1 MSNTLHIVYDDR
13 RPEKYPLLLSE
24 LVKQGI
30 TDYKIWQAVV
40 LRESVV
46 KSINASHKMIVG
58 AARDLEWPYVI
69 IAEDDLMFTDEGAWQ
84 YYLDNMPQR
93 FDLYLGCTYVK
104 PFSPIKVT
112 GFHLYTV
119 HEKFYARF
127 LSSPD
132 DVHIDTFMDE
142 LNGDYRLCYPFPA
155 LQRAGFSANNSAHQ
169 NYNLQL
175 AEEDFYKHD
184 TVYNISGQR

>member
-1 MSNTLHIVYDDR
+1 MA
-13 RPEKYPLLLSE
+13 E
-24 LVKQGI
+24 LAKQGI
-30 TDYKIWQAVV
+30 KDFKVWQAVV
-40 LRESVV
+40 LRESVI
-46 KSINASHKMIVG
+46 KSINASHKMLVR

-84 YYLDNMPQR
+84 YYLDMMPR
-93 FDLYLGCTYVK
+93 KFDLYLGCTYVK
-104 PFSPIKVT
+104 PFSPVKVT

-127 LSSPD
+127 LSAPD

-155 LQRAGFSANNSAHQ
+155 LQRAGFSSNNSGYAD
-169 NYNLQL
+169 YNTVLTKDDL
-175 AEEDFYKHD
+175 YKND
-184 TVYNISGQR
+184 TVHNI

>member
-1 MSNTLHIVYDDR
+1 MSNTLHIIHDDR
-13 RPEKYPLLLSE
+13 RSEKYPLLIYE
-24 LVKQGI
+24 LVKQKVL
-30 TDYKIWQAVV
+30 DYKIWQAVV

-46 KSINASHKMIVG
+46 KSINASHKMIVR

-84 YYLDNMPQR
+84 YYLDNMPMS

-104 PFSPIKVT
+104 PFSPVKVT

-119 HEKFYARF
+119 HENFYARF
-127 LSSPD
+127 LSTPD
-132 DVHIDTFMDE
+132 DVHIDTVMDE

-155 LQRAGFSANNSAHQ
+155 LQRAGFSSNNSGYAD
-169 NYNLQL
+169 YNTVLTKDDL
-175 AEEDFYKHD
+175 YKH
-184 TVYNISGQR
+184 G